1 VLTLSFQSAQE
12 VIRTLRC
19 NGLNLNEMDFA
30 PLARPKPWT
39 GKRWTSK
46 EFDEGLWRWRRP
58 SSIQPLHVLASGNVG
73 RACSSLI
80 HVHSCWRELPPHS
93 VIWLDEHSSVVCPEL
108 LFLQMAEHL
117 SMPELVMLGSF
128 QALHIAP
135 LAPFASR
142 GAATHEAIDRSGHG
156 AAGWC
161 RG

>member
-1 VLTLSFQSAQE
+1 MNLAYDNLTDLVDSTLRSMVLTLSFQSAQE

-19 NGLNLNEMDFA
+19 NGLNLNEMDFV

-73 RACSSLI
+73 RVCSSLI

-108 LFLQMAEHL
+108 LFL
-117 SMPELVMLGSF
+117 
-128 QALHIAP
+128 
-135 LAPFASR
+135 
-142 GAATHEAIDRSGHG
+142 
-156 AAGWC
+156 
-161 RG
+161 